1 MIGAQF
7 VFRLYVTGTTR
18 ASARAVVNTRSFCER
33 QLPGRYRLE
42 VVNVAD
48 DVDAAVADQVVASPT
63 LIKLQPEPLQRFIG
77 DLSDAA
83 RLAGRLQLP
92 AEPALHG

>member
-1 MIGAQF
+1 MTGAQF

-18 ASARAVVNTRSFCER
+18 ASTRAVVNTRSFCER
-33 QLPGRYRLE
+33 LLAGRYRLE
-42 VVNVAD
+42 IVNVAD

-63 LIKLQPEPLQRFIG
+63 LIKLEPRPPQRFIG
-77 DLSDAA
+77 DLSDAD
-83 RLAGRLQLP
+83 RLAVRLQLP

>member
-1 MIGAQF
+1 MTGAEF

-18 ASARAVVNTRSFCER
+18 ASARAVVNTRSFCEQR
-33 QLPGRYRLE
+33 LPGRYRLE
-42 VVNVAD
+42 IVNVAD

-63 LIKLQPEPLQRFIG
+63 LIKLEPRPPQRFIG
-77 DLSDAA
+77 DLSDAV
-83 RLAGRLQLP
+83 RLAVRLQLP